1 MDPLVTLGDQLFDAA
16 LRQRAATR
24 TRSRWRGSRP
34 LAVLLA
40 GVLLAGGAASA
51 AVLLSSRASAPLVGA
66 LGPSEYAI
74 DVSPYLN
81 AGQSGWC
88 VGVIT
93 TEQRRFRGWSESCGG
108 TPGAPIV
115 AESYVAAEAHHAT
128 LNWAITTASV
138 AAVRFGRN
146 VVRTRPDP
154 RLPAGFRAAVEIVA
168 RGRTPAPRSQ
178 REVAHLHQLHGGILI
193 VGRPRAVE
201 ALDARGSVIRG
212 ATALHSAPPR
222 PARHGSAQPRLQT
235 TVYWA
240 PQQAPPDRPCAIHS
254 GQLPG
259 PQPQWGN
266 VATQIQPVDGVSG
279 SAFISCA
286 DTEFY
291 WQRWPLEAAVLLN
304 AAHPGAEPA
313 ALPQLQPVP
322 GHPGVFDAPGGV
334 QGHLTGRRMNGAWLV
349 VQGGKDLSQRLA
361 LLNELTVISPAT
373 LWRSTTGRR

>member
-16 LRQRAATR
+16 LRERAAMR
-24 TRSRWRGSRP
+24 AGRRWRRSRP
-34 LAVLLA
+34 LALLVA
-40 GVLLAGGAASA
+40 GVMLAGGAASA

-88 VGVIT
+88 AGVMT
-93 TEQRRFRGWSESCGG
+93 TEQRRFRGWSEGCGG
-108 TPGAPIV
+108 TPGTPIV
-115 AESYVAAEAHHAT
+115 AESYVAAEPHHAT

-138 AAVRFGRN
+138 AAVRFGRS
-146 VVRTRPDP
+146 VVRTRSDP

-168 RGRTPAPRSQ
+168 PGHTPGRRGQ
-178 REVAHLHQLHGGILI
+178 REVVHLHQLHGGIL
-193 VGRPRAVE
+193 VVTPPRTVE
-201 ALDARGSVIRG
+201 ALDARGSVIHG
-212 ATALHSAPPR
+212 ATVLHSAAPP
-222 PARHGSAQPRLQT
+222 PARHGSARSRVQK

-240 PQQAPPDRPCAIHS
+240 PPQAPPNRPCAIHS

-259 PQPQWGN
+259 PQPQWAN
-266 VATQIQPVDGVSG
+266 VATRIDPVGGVPA

-291 WQRWPLEAAVLLN
+291 WRHWPLEAAVLLN
-304 AAHPGAEPA
+304 AAHPGAEPVA
-313 ALPQLQPVP
+313 FPQLQPVP

-349 VQGGKDLSQRLA
+349 VQGGENLSQRLA
-361 LLNELTVISPAT
+361 LLNELTVVSPAT
-373 LWRSTTGRR
+373 LWR

>member
-16 LRQRAATR
+16 LRERAATSAR
-24 TRSRWRGSRP
+24 RRWRRSRP
-34 LAVLLA
+34 LAVLVA

-88 VGVIT
+88 AGVIA
-93 TEQRRFRGWSESCGG
+93 TEQRRFRGWSEGCGG

-128 LNWAITTASV
+128 LNWAITMGSV

-146 VVRTRPDP
+146 VVRTRSDP

-168 RGRTPAPRSQ
+168 PGRTPGRGSQ
-178 REVAHLHQLHGGILI
+178 REVVRLHRTHGGILI
-193 VGRPRAVE
+193 VSRPRTVE
-201 ALDARGSVIRG
+201 ALDARGSVIHG
-212 ATALHSAPPR
+212 VTALHSAAPR
-222 PARHGSAQPRLQT
+222 PVHGGSAQPHLQK

-240 PQQAPPDRPCAIHS
+240 PPQAPPDRPCAIHS

-266 VATQIQPVDGVSG
+266 VATRIHRVGGVPG

-291 WQRWPLEAAVLLN
+291 WQHWPLEAAVLLN

-313 ALPQLQPVP
+313 AFPQLQPVP
-322 GHPGVFDAPGGV
+322 DHPGVFDAPGGV
-334 QGHLTGRRMNGAWLV
+334 QGHFTGRRMDGAWLV

-361 LLNELTVISPAT
+361 LLNALTVVSPAA
-373 LWRSTTGRR
+373 LWR

>member
-16 LRQRAATR
+16 LRERAAMR
-24 TRSRWRGSRP
+24 AGRRWRRSRP
-34 LAVLLA
+34 LALLVA

-88 VGVIT
+88 AGVIT
-93 TEQRRFRGWSESCGG
+93 TEQRRFRGWSEGCGG
-108 TPGAPIV
+108 TPGLPIV

-138 AAVRFGRN
+138 AAVRFGGN

-168 RGRTPAPRSQ
+168 PGRTPAPRSQ
-178 REVAHLHQLHGGILI
+178 REVVHLHQTHGGILI
-193 VGRPRAVE
+193 VSRPRTVE
-201 ALDARGSVIRG
+201 ALDASGSVIHG
-212 ATALHSAPPR
+212 ARALYYAPPR
-222 PARHGSAQPRLQT
+222 PARGASIRPRVQK

-240 PQQAPPDRPCAIHS
+240 PPQAPPNRPCAIHS
-254 GQLPG
+254 GQLRG

-266 VATQIQPVDGVSG
+266 VATRIDPVGGVPD

-291 WQRWPLEAAVLLN
+291 WQRWPLAAAVLLN

-313 ALPQLQPVP
+313 AFPQLRPVR

-349 VQGGKDLSQRLA
+349 VQGGQDLSQRLA
-361 LLNELTVISPAT
+361 LLNELAVISPAT
-373 LWRSTTGRR
+373 LWR